1 MKFNPESHIA
11 RSLTGR
17 STSSETGH
25 PSKHRHRHGHGGSS
39 LGFGLMASKDVNHEK
54 IKETLAK
61 SGLAVSPTKI
71 GVSRPLVDPIPS
83 NSTTK
88 GAPKIGIPKN
98 GHPLHPRIGTTVIDP
113 EKGHLTEKP
122 GATKIAPKP
131 IGKIGTT
138 KVAPKSGTE
147 AVKKVDSAGAKP
159 TAASNGVTTAA
170 SAQKA
175 AGTATTAASASGNAV
190 AKGASGAQSS
200 GAKSGGIKTGGIKP
214 AREQSGGVQSG
225 GGQSSGSQS
234 GGSASGSDGSNEYH
248 SEVITQS
255 SSEKYTQIVTEV
267 F

>member
-1 MKFNPESHIA
+1 
-11 RSLTGR
+11 
-17 STSSETGH
+17 
-25 PSKHRHRHGHGGSS
+25 
-39 LGFGLMASKDVNHEK
+39 MAHKAVNHDK
-54 IKETLAK
+54 IKFAK

-71 GVSRPLVDPIPS
+71 GVPHPLVDPIPS

-88 GAPKIGIPKN
+88 GAPKIEIPKN
-98 GHPLHPRIGTTVIDP
+98 GHSLHPRIGTTVIDP
-113 EKGHLTEKP
+113 KKGHSTEKP
-122 GATKIAPKP
+122 GATKIGPKP

-138 KVAPKSGTE
+138 KVDPKSGTE

-175 AGTATTAASASGNAV
+175 AGTATTTASASGNAV
-190 AKGASGAQSS
+190 AKGASGAQLS

-214 AREQSGGVQSG
+214 AREQSGGAQSG

-255 SSEKYTQIVTEV
+255 SSEEYTEIVTGV